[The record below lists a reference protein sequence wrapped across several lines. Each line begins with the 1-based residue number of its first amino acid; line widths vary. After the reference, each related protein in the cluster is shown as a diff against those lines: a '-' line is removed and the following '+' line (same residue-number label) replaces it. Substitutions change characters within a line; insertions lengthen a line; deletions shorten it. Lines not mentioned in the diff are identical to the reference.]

1 MDGERLATALA
12 ILEPKQVAKLL
23 NNLEPVSAA
32 AVYTALDANHAVKAL
47 EQTDSRHCAEVLAN
61 NQLCKYIL
69 SRPYTTRVDLTH
81 PQFENS
87 FAARTIATMDV
98 DTTTILNY
106 LDPGKLAYIFEKGSA
121 AFKPAAAAGWAK
133 GATVVHKT
141 NLAAAAMEALAEYKR
156 IGELVA
162 SIDTKVAA
170 AALDCMSTASCVKV
184 RPYALTSP

>member
-1 MDGERLATALA
+1 MFPAECSPNVPRMFPKTLRVSINASQMDGERLATALA

-81 PQFENS
+81 PQ
-87 FAARTIATMDV
+87 
-98 DTTTILNY
+98 
-106 LDPGKLAYIFEKGSA
+106 
-121 AFKPAAAAGWAK
+121 
-133 GATVVHKT
+133 
-141 NLAAAAMEALAEYKR
+141 
-156 IGELVA
+156 
-162 SIDTKVAA
+162 
-170 AALDCMSTASCVKV
+170 
-184 RPYALTSP
+184 YALPTHTE